1 VENSIPVLYLGRPAG
16 LALGFWL
23 IGGRRE
29 PWHCYHYGVTSQNPI
44 RLPRDLTTV
53 LLDRDGV
60 LNQKMPEGRYVERWE
75 DFHVLPG
82 VPEAIARL
90 NQAGLRVI
98 VVSNQR
104 GIALGLYTA
113 ADVDAIHAA
122 FQSLLV
128 QHGAHV
134 DGFFY
139 CPHLVGQC
147 NCRKPLPGLFEQA
160 VEAFPAITAAT
171 SVMMGDS
178 LVDMEFGRRL
188 GITSILIEGGT
199 EQPGATAKI
208 ARETADFRFPSL
220 AEAVDAL
227 LDGR

>member
-1 VENSIPVLYLGRPAG
+1 MR
-16 LALGFWL
+16 F
-23 IGGRRE
+23 
-29 PWHCYHYGVTSQNPI
+29 YHYGVTSQNP
-44 RLPRDLTTV
+44 RQLPRDVTTV

-60 LNQKMPEGRYVERWE
+60 LNQKMPEGRYVERWK

-113 ADVDAIHAA
+113 ADVDALHAG
-122 FQSLLV
+122 FQSLLS
-128 QHGAHV
+128 QHGAHI
-134 DGFFY
+134 DAFFY
-139 CPHLVGQC
+139 CPHLVGRC

-160 VEAFPAITAAT
+160 VEAFPDVTAAT
-171 SVMMGDS
+171 SLMIGDS

-188 GITSILIEGGT
+188 GITTILIDGET
-199 EQPGATAKI
+199 EQPRATAKI
-208 ARETADFRFPSL
+208 ARETADLRFPSL
-220 AEAVDAL
+220 AEAADAL
-227 LDGR
+227 LDER